1 MTGKKKKVRYRAFM
15 LIEQL
20 IRKSCERAASFR
32 RYQSPTLP
40 CFFFLHSHVSP
51 APSCFRVPCSSVLV
65 SRVKAR
71 IFTLIELLIVVAI
84 IAILAGMLLPVLGKA
99 RDLARKADCISRLK
113 QQGIIFASYG
123 NDNNEWIPCGSG
135 SIARIYP
142 YVGYSLDAGND
153 WYSGKANSDKRKRKG
168 ILACP
173 QDYPYPS
180 KLRPY
185 DKAGDGW
192 YAIGGYLSMKAYTSG
207 WELQTTVAKEYS
219 FTRYT
224 LINHPSLRIIRAD
237 CSNTWSVG
245 IGYGHGSY
253 FTGESAAKAYGY
265 IHNNAVNVLWIDLH
279 AGSHTRQEMFDF
291 HNRIK
296 NVQNLY

>member
-1 MTGKKKKVRYRAFM
+1 MTGKKKKVRYRAFTLM
-15 LIEQL
+15 EQF
-20 IRKSCERAASFR
+20 IRKICERAVSFR
-32 RYQSPTLP
+32 RRQSHSALLLLSSIPMFP
-40 CFFFLHSHVSP
+40 RSFLLSE
-51 APSCFRVPCSSVLV
+51 SSVPA
-65 SRVKAR
+65 SRMKAR
-71 IFTLIELLIVVAI
+71 IFTLIEFLIVVAI

-113 QQGIIFASYG
+113 QQGIILASYG
-123 NDNNEWIPCGSG
+123 NDNKEWIPCGSG

-142 YVGYSLDAGND
+142 YAGYPLNADND
-153 WYSGKANSDKRKRKG
+153 WYSNKAASDILKRKG
-168 ILACP
+168 VLACP
-173 QDYPYPS
+173 QDYPCPS
-180 KLRPY
+180 KLRPN
-185 DKAGDGW
+185 KQNGIGW
-192 YAIGGYLSMKAYTSG
+192 YALGSYLSMKAYTSG
-207 WELQTTVAKEYS
+207 WEVQTTAAKEYS

-224 LINHPSLRIIRAD
+224 LINHPSLRFIRID
-237 CSNTWSVG
+237 CAGTWNTG
-245 IGYGHGSY
+245 IGAGYGSY

>member
-1 MTGKKKKVRYRAFM
+1 MTGKKKKVRYRAFTLM
-15 LIEQL
+15 EQF
-20 IRKSCERAASFR
+20 IRKICERAVSFR
-32 RYQSPTLP
+32 RRQSHSALLLLSSIPMFP
-40 CFFFLHSHVSP
+40 RSFLLSE
-51 APSCFRVPCSSVLV
+51 SSVPA
-65 SRVKAR
+65 SRMKAR

-142 YVGYSLDAGND
+142 YAGYSLDAGND
-153 WYSGKANSDKRKRKG
+153 WYSSKANSDKIKRKG

-180 KLRPY
+180 KLRPNN
-185 DKAGDGW
+185 KAGDGW
-192 YAIGGYLSMKAYTSG
+192 YAIGSYLSMKAYTSG
-207 WELQTTVAKEYS
+207 WELQTTAAKEYS

-237 CSNTWSVG
+237 CANVWSVG
-245 IGYGHGSY
+245 IRYGYGSY
-253 FTGESAAKAYGY
+253 FTGESAATAYGY

>member
-1 MTGKKKKVRYRAFM
+1 MTGKKKKVRYRAFTLM
-15 LIEQL
+15 EQF
-20 IRKSCERAASFR
+20 IRKICERAVSFR
-32 RYQSPTLP
+32 RRQSHSALLLLSSIPMFP
-40 CFFFLHSHVSP
+40 RSFLLSE
-51 APSCFRVPCSSVLV
+51 SSVPA
-65 SRVKAR
+65 SRMKAR
-71 IFTLIELLIVVAI
+71 IFTLIEFLIVVAI

-123 NDNNEWIPCGSG
+123 NDNKEWIPCGSG

-142 YVGYSLDAGND
+142 YAGYSLDAGND

-207 WELQTTVAKEYS
+207 WELQTTAAKEYS

-253 FTGESAAKAYGY
+253 FTGESAATAYGY

>member
-1 MTGKKKKVRYRAFM
+1 M

-113 QQGIIFASYG
+113 QQGIVFASYG
-123 NDNNEWIPCGSG
+123 NDNKEWIPCGSG
-135 SIARIYP
+135 SMVRIYS
-142 YVGYSLDAGND
+142 YAGYSLNAGND
-153 WYSGKANSDKRKRKG
+153 WYSGEADTAMQKRKG
-168 ILACP
+168 IFVCP
-173 QDYPYPS
+173 QDYPCPS
-180 KLRPY
+180 KLRPI
-185 DKAGDGW
+185 KHSGVGW
-192 YAIGGYLSMKAYTSG
+192 YAIGTYLSMKKYDKNWDENSG
-207 WELQTTVAKEYS
+207 VIEYS

-224 LINHPSLRIIRAD
+224 LINHPSLRLIRID
-237 CSNTWSVG
+237 CAGTWNTG
-245 IGYGHGSY
+245 IGAGYGSY

>member
-1 MTGKKKKVRYRAFM
+1 
-15 LIEQL
+15 
-20 IRKSCERAASFR
+20 
-32 RYQSPTLP
+32 
-40 CFFFLHSHVSP
+40 
-51 APSCFRVPCSSVLV
+51 
-65 SRVKAR
+65 
-71 IFTLIELLIVVAI
+71 
-84 IAILAGMLLPVLGKA
+84 MLLPVLGKA

-123 NDNNEWIPCGSG
+123 NDNKEWIPCGSG

-142 YVGYSLDAGND
+142 YAGYPLNADND
-153 WYSGKANSDKRKRKG
+153 WYSNKAASDILKRKG
-168 ILACP
+168 VLACP
-173 QDYPYPS
+173 QDYPCPS
-180 KLRPY
+180 KLRPN
-185 DKAGDGW
+185 KQNGIGW
-192 YAIGGYLSMKAYTSG
+192 YALGSYLSMKAYTSG
-207 WELQTTVAKEYS
+207 WEVQTTAAKEYS

-224 LINHPSLRIIRAD
+224 LINHPSLRFIRID
-237 CSNTWSVG
+237 CAGTWNTG
-245 IGYGHGSY
+245 IGAGYGSY